1 MRWVLLGDHADGLD
15 MARALADSGRHELQ
29 IYSGPNVGMEYL
41 ARWGLK
47 PRRVGDLEEALADL
61 HIDAVVVAGSP
72 ALRAGQLRRA
82 LQSELHVLC
91 VHPADDTPDI
101 GYEAAMIRE
110 DVRSVVL
117 LPLLPQAL
125 HPGFCRLAEL
135 ARREEAPTTAV
146 TPAAPS
152 GKLSEASG
160 LAEAIAPGPATT
172 SGLLVESPVGRA
184 PSLSEPRQ
192 AGSLFHPAHRA
203 FAVLAAARL
212 LEYEQWSQEDIL
224 LDADMDGHQPGLP
237 GWDVLRAIG
246 GEIGELIVLAAG
258 EELAKSAPLLL
269 SGQFVRGGLFQSLFL
284 PNQAETRLRL
294 ALVQRH
300 GRIELSFPHGYPG
313 PATLRYVDDQG
324 KENEETWPE
333 WNPWASLVEV
343 FEQKVAGT
351 LRVPSVSDGTRS
363 VPATLSWNDALRG
376 LELDD
381 AARRSLERR
390 RASTLEY
397 QEATE
402 EASFKGTMTLV
413 GCGLLWVSLALLILS
428 VWVPALGWLIL
439 PVFGLFLAMQL
450 LRWAVPEKKQAA
462 APNAPTTQ
470 T

>member
-1 MRWVLLGDHADGLD
+1 MRWALLGDHPDGLD
-15 MARALADSGRHELQ
+15 MARALVDSGQHQLLV
-29 IYSGPNVGMEYL
+29 YSGPNIGMEYL
-41 ARWGLK
+41 ARWGQK
-47 PRRVGDLEEALADL
+47 PRRVGDLEEALADP
-61 HIDAVVVAGSP
+61 HIDAVVVAGGP
-72 ALRAGQLRRA
+72 ALRPGQLRRA

-91 VHPADDTPDI
+91 VHPADDSPDI
-101 GYEAAMIRE
+101 AYEAAMIKQ
-110 DVRSVVL
+110 DVGSVVL

-125 HPGFCRLAEL
+125 HPGICRLAEL
-135 ARREEAPTTAV
+135 ARREEAATTAV
-146 TPAAPS
+146 TPVALSARQ
-152 GKLSEASG
+152 SEAPG
-160 LAEAIAPGPATT
+160 LAEAIAPGPAEA
-172 SGLLVESPVGRA
+172 SSVLVQAAVGRA
-184 PSLSEPRQ
+184 AGLSEPRPAPGLSQ
-192 AGSLFHPAHRA
+192 HAHRA
-203 FAVLAAARL
+203 FAALAAARL
-212 LEYEQWSQEDIL
+212 LEYEQWSQEEVL

-237 GWDVLRAIG
+237 GWDVLRAVG

-269 SGQFVRGGLFQSLFL
+269 SGRFVRGGLFHSLFL

-300 GRIELSFPHGYPG
+300 GRIELVFPHGYPG

-324 KENEETWPE
+324 KEHEEHWQE
-333 WNPWASLVEV
+333 WNPWAALVEV
-343 FEQKVAGT
+343 FEQKVVGT

-363 VPATLSWNDALRG
+363 VPAALSWNDALRG

-428 VWVPALGWLIL
+428 VWVPVLGWFIL
-439 PVFGLFLAMQL
+439 PVFGFFLAMQL
-450 LRWAVPEKKQAA
+450 LRWVVPEKKPA
-462 APNAPTTQ
+462 APAAPTTHS
-470 T
+470 